1 MKNVSA
7 FIILYAAASLLLFS
21 CSQTP
26 GLSIT
31 KRLYRN
37 GYAVDFNS
45 GKPIQH
51 EKQEAIVADDQTKE
65 LPVSAL
71 LQTSKVDNDAI
82 QVESQLVNGTIIKN
96 SEEGSGQVLLKV
108 ENDAANDIHW
118 VKPALA
124 SAENVIHSTKKTF
137 VNSVFSKDQ
146 PVNESRKAFRH
157 HHSDVGNILWTII
170 SILIILWI
178 ISFLIAGGGVGGLI
192 YLLLIAI
199 LALLLFRLFCRR

>member
-1 MKNVSA
+1 MKNVSP

-45 GKPIQH
+45 GKPLQH
-51 EKQEAIVADDQTKE
+51 EKPQAIVEDDQNKE

-71 LQTSKVDNDAI
+71 LQTPKVDNDAI
-82 QVESQLVNGTIIKN
+82 QVEPRLANSTIIN
-96 SEEGSGQVLLKV
+96 SSEEGGDHVLLTVK
-108 ENDAANDIHW
+108 NDAARDVHW

-124 SAENVIHSTKKTF
+124 SAEKAIHSTKKSF
-137 VNSVFSKDQ
+137 VNSIFSKDL
-146 PVNESRKAFRH
+146 PVNESRKAFRYH
-157 HHSDVGNILWTII
+157 HADVDSVLWTII
-170 SILIILWI
+170 SILIILCI
-178 ISFLIAGGGVGGLI
+178 ISFLMGGWGVGGFI
-192 YLLLIAI
+192 YLLLIVS
-199 LALLLFRLFCRR
+199 LALLLFRLFGRR